1 MLPLTYLIYIFIT
14 LCFYSTYIS
23 VSLHLV
29 AFASLL
35 WRATTSR
42 IGFVAGDGKRRRRV
56 LCILRHHFRWHGALG
71 KTKKIVLRGIGA
83 VEVSVFFRPAF
94 IFITMKPS
102 HHILIYCLSTFLS
115 WVIGTLQL
123 AATPRIEFE
132 SPHTLVLYQKVH
144 KKEKEVLVH

>member
-1 MLPLTYLIYIFIT
+1 MENGDDVSYVYYDIT
-14 LCFYSTYIS
+14 FDDTA
-23 VSLHLV
+23 HLE
-29 AFASLL
+29 
-35 WRATTSR
+35 
-42 IGFVAGDGKRRRRV
+42 KP
-56 LCILRHHFRWHGALG
+56 
-71 KTKKIVLRGIGA
+71 KKIVLRGIGA

-94 IFITMKPS
+94 IFIMKPS